1 MKNKSVFLIIITGLF
16 YIGCQTSNSELSETI
31 KIKITN
37 EIKNVHKFIIQ
48 AFNNHD
54 AGKILSFIDQSDSLL
69 YVEHTQVTI
78 GWNTLKNGFE
88 KWHKANPD
96 LTIELNQ
103 SYVNVLSK
111 DIAVLVAAGT
121 ISKNN
126 FKIQKFTWTA
136 VFQKKENGW
145 KIVNAHEAFSDI
157 KD

>member
-1 MKNKSVFLIIITGLF
+1 MKNRYVFFLIIIGLF
-16 YIGCQTSNSELSETI
+16 FIGCQTSNSELSETI
-31 KIKITN
+31 KSKITK
-37 EIKNVHKFIIQ
+37 EIKDIHKNIIQ

-54 AGKILSFIDQSDSLL
+54 AGKILNFIDQSDSLH
-69 YVEHTQVTI
+69 YVEHTQVTV

-88 KWHKANPD
+88 KWHKANQD

-121 ISKNN
+121 ISKKNL
-126 FKIQKFTWTA
+126 KIQKFTWTS

-145 KIVNAHEAFSDI
+145 KIVNAHEAFSDF
-157 KD
+157 DN